1 MQICNECYY
10 SIPMSGLRERKKQ
23 RTREQ
28 IIERAFELF
37 RERGYVGTTIADI
50 AEAAEISPRT
60 FFSYFPSKEALV
72 FHNFDAILESVQ
84 ASILDRPDGKTT
96 IDTLRGWV
104 GVELSPDQ
112 RIRDQEALRVR
123 MCREDPGLA
132 AFQQHNQAKFTDVL
146 RQGVARDL
154 GEPPDSLHPKLVAAS
169 IMAALVAI
177 GDENPS
183 KARALALFDEALV
196 FLRGGVAALSA
207 ARAAN

>member
-1 MQICNECYY
+1 
-10 SIPMSGLRERKKQ
+10 MSGLRERKKQ

-28 IIERAFELF
+28 IIDSAFRLF
-37 RERGYVGTTIADI
+37 RERGFQATTIAEI

-72 FHNFDAILESVQ
+72 FHNFDAILASLQ
-84 ASILDRPDGKTT
+84 ASIVDRRDGESA

-112 RIRDQEALRVR
+112 RIRDEEALRQR
-123 MCREDPGLA
+123 MCREDAGLA
-132 AFQQHNQAKFTDVL
+132 AFQQHLQAKFQDVL
-146 RQGVARDL
+146 RVGVARDL
-154 GEPPDSLHPKLVAAS
+154 GEPPEGLRPKLVAAA

-183 KARALALFDEALV
+183 KPRALALFDEALV

-207 ARAAN
+207 ERTA

>member
-1 MQICNECYY
+1 MQICIECYY
-10 SIPMSGLRERKKQ
+10 CLLMSGLRERKKQ

-28 IIERAFELF
+28 IIESAFELF

-50 AEAAEISPRT
+50 AAAAEISPRT
-60 FFSYFPSKEALV
+60 FFAYFPSKEALV

-84 ASILDRPDGKTT
+84 ASILDRPDGKST

-104 GVELSPDQ
+104 GAELSPDQ
-112 RIRDQEALRVR
+112 RIRDQEAMRVR
-123 MCREDPGLA
+123 MCREDASLA

-154 GEPPDSLHPKLVAAS
+154 GESPDSLHPKLVSAS

-177 GDENPS
+177 GEENPS
-183 KARALALFDEALV
+183 RPRALALFDEALV

>member
-1 MQICNECYY
+1 MLL
-10 SIPMSGLRERKKQ
+10 SLLMSGLRERKKQ

-28 IIERAFELF
+28 IIESAFELF

-60 FFSYFPSKEALV
+60 FFSYFPSKEAVV
-72 FHNFDAILESVQ
+72 FHNFDDILESVQ
-84 ASILDRPDGKTT
+84 ASVVDRADGKST

-132 AFQQHNQAKFTDVL
+132 AYQQHNQAKFTDVL
-146 RQGVARDL
+146 REGIARDL

-183 KARALALFDEALV
+183 KPRALALFDEALV